1 MLLKIRKKLDKKGF
15 TLIELMI
22 VVAIIG
28 ILAAVAIPA
37 FINYIR
43 KSKAS
48 EVNENL
54 KRCFR
59 GVVDYYDKPRAR
71 AGDINTVGT
80 VTSSSLPLDMAP
92 FFPEPQG
99 GIAGLNGD
107 TGYVN
112 WTGHANND
120 DYKAIDWVVTEAI
133 YGGYDYDLNA
143 QPSGLNAKAVAFY
156 CEAWTDI
163 DDDNA
168 VAHWLMPGIWDDP
181 VEAFTSGAVAN
192 DGVADW

>member
-1 MLLKIRKKLDKKGF
+1 MLLKIRRKIGRKGF

-54 KRCFR
+54 KRCYR
-59 GVVDYYDKPRAR
+59 GVVDYYDKPRVGSD
-71 AGDINTVGT
+71 AGGRLGVS
-80 VTSSSLPLDMAP
+80 TSSSLPLTLAP
-92 FFPEPQG
+92 FFG
-99 GIAGLNGD
+99 DSVVGSCATVNGD
-107 TGYVN
+107 TGYVT
-112 WTGHANND
+112 WASHANAD
-120 DYKAIDWVVTEAI
+120 GYKAIDWMVTEAI
-133 YGGYDYDLNA
+133 YGCYQYTCTSASVPTATGNA
-143 QPSGLNAKAVAFY
+143 FI

-163 DDDNA
+163 DADLA
-168 VAHWLMPGIWDDP
+168 LAHWNLPGVWDIEA
-181 VEAFTSGAVAN
+181 EAFSSGAVQNDSAN
-192 DGVADW
+192 PF